1 MDSSDSELE
10 AFIHASLHKRSP
22 IHNYFTYKKETN
34 KSVCKKCRA
43 EINGKNSTNLT
54 NHLKIPLHIKSE
66 YEKYLEELSDY
77 KELFFHFLCQLPSQS
92 RVFLLSFFPVVSFEQ
107 SYVLHYTLYSHN
119 QDGFL
124 YA

>member
-1 MDSSDSELE
+1 MNSSDSELE
-10 AFIHASLHKRSP
+10 AFIPASLHKRSP

-54 NHLKIPLHIKSE
+54 NHLKIPIHIKSE

-77 KELFFHFLCQLPSQS
+77 KEASVWLQKYFNMQQRYLATNAFLAS
-92 RVFLLSFFPVVSFEQ
+92 
-107 SYVLHYTLYSHN
+107 
-119 QDGFL
+119 
-124 YA
+124 